1 MLGRMNGSPVETA
14 RQLVENVIEAANLVD
29 LVISQPRQKGPDAV
43 HKVTVRPVLLQG
55 ELNYQF
61 TVHRGQQVLH
71 DNLAPGAS
79 VDRIAALLDN
89 QFRQAQFFTESGD
102 YQVLVSKRGKV
113 KILER
118 PASKEQ
124 RTDLTHNR
132 RKQYI
137 IPENV
142 PNPFLERLGVMNA
155 QGQVVASRFD
165 KFRQINRFL
174 EMVANV
180 VPALPKTDGP
190 LRIVDFGCGKSY
202 LTFALHHYL
211 VVEAGLNVSIVGL
224 DLKRDVIDH
233 CSGLAE
239 ELCLRGL
246 RFQLGDIAEFE
257 AEGGVD
263 MVVSLHAC
271 DTATDG
277 ALAQAVRWGAKVIM
291 AVPCCQHELMHRIS
305 NPVMRP
311 LEKHGIIKER
321 MAALVTD
328 SMRANLL
335 EIMGYSTQIIE
346 FVDTEHTPKNLLIR
360 AIYSGGRGEK
370 ATAVEEYR
378 ALREFWGTGPR
389 LESDLG
395 DLLRERI

>member
-257 AEGGVD
+257 AEGG
-263 MVVSLHAC
+263 
-271 DTATDG
+271 
-277 ALAQAVRWGAKVIM
+277 
-291 AVPCCQHELMHRIS
+291 
-305 NPVMRP
+305 
-311 LEKHGIIKER
+311 
-321 MAALVTD
+321 
-328 SMRANLL
+328 
-335 EIMGYSTQIIE
+335 GYGSE
-346 FVDTEHTPKNLLIR
+346 P
-360 AIYSGGRGEK
+360 
-370 ATAVEEYR
+370 
-378 ALREFWGTGPR
+378 PR
-389 LESDLG
+389 L
-395 DLLRERI
+395 